1 MGSSHIASDR
11 AYLLI
16 LCNIPLVVRYLLQAE
31 DRFAG
36 LIVYLRIQINTI
48 TMKSLTAFLL
58 CLFFAVFTV
67 LPSGAQEIQPNNRIS
82 AGAGVLT
89 APDLFEITSSFITI
103 VISGGTV
110 TSENV
115 SSTGAAFLNYDH
127 QLSSSVSVGMGLT
140 YSRMTRD
147 LMLKIADEEVKAGTG
162 SSDYYCFMGRFNHTW
177 LRSEW
182 VRLYYTAAFGFTII
196 HDKADIDAK
205 YKPVDNSDN
214 SFHVAFQVTPFGIEV
229 GKTFSVF
236 AEGGLGYNGLIAAG
250 LSYKF

>member
-1 MGSSHIASDR
+1 MSM
-11 AYLLI
+11 LM
-16 LCNIPLVVRYLLQAE
+16 
-31 DRFAG
+31 
-36 LIVYLRIQINTI
+36 VYLRIQINTI
-48 TMKSLTAFLL
+48 IMKSLTAVLL
-58 CLFFAVFTV
+58 SLIITIFTALPAV
-67 LPSGAQEIQPNNRIS
+67 AQDIQPNKRIS
-82 AGAGVLT
+82 AGAGILT

-110 TSENV
+110 YSGNV

-127 QLSSSVSVGMGLT
+127 QLNSSVSVGMGFT
-140 YSRMTRD
+140 YSRLTRD
-147 LMLKIADEEVKAGTG
+147 LMFRIADEEIKAGTG
-162 SSDYYCFMGRFNHTW
+162 SSDYYSFMGRFSHTW

-182 VRLYYTAAFGFTII
+182 VRLYYTGAFGFSII
-196 HDKADIDAK
+196 HDKAEIEAK

-214 SFHVAFQVTPFGIEV
+214 SFHVAFQLTPFGIEV